1 MSGQMT
7 YLKTTLVVLA
17 MMSGAAALPVQA
29 DSANSRCDVNS
40 GLLPLTNINLKAYSY
55 HKEDLLK
62 HIKDIPIAYSCT
74 VYFDNND
81 QQATKYQ
88 PTLITTTQFV
98 ETVKALKNAGLKMT
112 LTIREDKG
120 PGALTLGWD
129 KISQTGNGTII
140 RLPFGNKL
148 PMKFQ
153 NEPVVTPRTGTLSAD
168 IYAGQDYQGAP
179 VMINVPQMTAFEII
193 PVNTSGYPYQPG
205 KGIQTPLFSIRIF
218 PDNLGAVKISPSSIV
233 DFGRIYATSV
243 DTLTKTS
250 PPFTVTAEQKTGTTA
265 PFDMPLNIEFDTGG
279 LPLTAD
285 KQAIILDNGLKLSVT
300 DTGAPDKKITFN
312 KTYPMGTIHF
322 LPSTGTGISKTYTA
336 KVEPVSNKPDIKTG
350 RFNAGVTVKVT
361 YN

>member
-1 MSGQMT
+1 M
-7 YLKTTLVVLA
+7 VLA
-17 MMSGAAALPVQA
+17 MMAGAAALPVQA
-29 DSANSRCDVNS
+29 IGPADDKCDVNS
-40 GLLPLTNINLKAYSY
+40 GPLPLTNINLKAYSY
-55 HKEDLLK
+55 HAGDLLK

-88 PTLITTTQFV
+88 PTLVTTTQFGDTV
-98 ETVKALKNAGLKMT
+98 EALKNAGLKMT
-112 LTIREDKG
+112 LTIHEDNG

-129 KISQTGNGTII
+129 KVSQTGNGTII
-140 RLPFGNKL
+140 RLPFGTKL

-153 NEPVVTPRTGTLSAD
+153 NEPVVTSRTGTLSAD

-179 VMINVPQMTAFEII
+179 VMINVPSMTAFEII
-193 PVNTSGYPYQPG
+193 PVNTSGYPYKHG
-205 KGIQTPLFSIRIF
+205 TGIQTIPFYIRIF
-218 PDNLGAVKISPSSIV
+218 PDNLGVVKITPSPV
-233 DFGRIYATSV
+233 DFGRIYATSL

-250 PPFTVTAEQKTGTTA
+250 APFTVTAEQKTGTTY

-279 LPLTAD
+279 QTLTAD
-285 KQAIILDNGLKLSVT
+285 NQSIILDNGLKLSIT
-300 DTGAPDKKITFN
+300 DTESPDKKITFN
-312 KTYPMGTIHF
+312 KTYTMGTIHF

-350 RFNAGVTVKVT
+350 RFNAGVAVRVT